1 MMAKK
6 KPSQEPASPSLRDRA
21 NEAYGGARERAI
33 GAYDEARERA
43 IEAYGSARERAS
55 AAKDK
60 AGQGIDGAPLL
71 ALGGGLALGALIA
84 AFLPKT
90 QAEGKLM
97 GPLGGRIADGAR
109 TAANAAKEAG
119 REKLSELNITR
130 DAGKGAVKSLL
141 DGLGE
146 AARTGGN
153 AAIGAVRNK
162 G

>member
-6 KPSQEPASPSLRDRA
+6 KPSKEPTSPSLRDRA
-21 NEAYGGARERAI
+21 GEAYGDARERAI
-33 GAYDEARERA
+33 GAYDGARERA
-43 IEAYGSARERAS
+43 VEAYGSARERAS

-60 AGQGIDGAPLL
+60 AGQGIGEAPLL

-84 AFLPKT
+84 ALLPKT
-90 QAEGKLM
+90 QTEEKLM
-97 GPLGGRIADGAR
+97 GPLGGRIKDGAR
-109 TAANAAKEAG
+109 AAASAAKEAG
-119 REKLSELNITR
+119 REKLSDLNITR

-146 AARTGGN
+146 AARTSGH

>member
-21 NEAYGGARERAI
+21 SEAYGGARERAI
-33 GAYDEARERA
+33 GAYGDARERA
-43 IEAYGSARERAS
+43 IEAYGSARERTS

-60 AGQGIDGAPLL
+60 AGQGNSDAPLM

-84 AFLPKT
+84 ALLPKT
-90 QAEGKLM
+90 KAEEKLM
-97 GPLGGRIADGAR
+97 GPLGGRITDGAR
-109 TAANAAKEAG
+109 AAANAAKEAG
-119 REKLSELNITR
+119 RDKLSELNITR
-130 DAGKGAVKSLL
+130 DAGKGAMKSLL

-146 AARTGGN
+146 AARTGGQ
-153 AAIGAVRNK
+153 AAIGSVRNK